1 MKTKLIG
8 LLTISIFA
16 LVATSLLPTSINAQ
30 IGQLRYQNR
39 YSKSQVGD
47 ILKRLESS
55 SKRFRQDF
63 DRALDRSRINGSS
76 TEDQYNQ
83 FVKDYTRSLENTRK
97 QFDRNKSWWLV
108 RDEVQDTISR
118 ASSVNNIINN
128 LSFRRDIERQ
138 WNTMRNDLNGLADT
152 FDLPGLNGGGWNGG
166 GQWNGGNGGG
176 WNGSGEMS
184 SPPNWAVGTF
194 YSTNGTKISL
204 TLEAS
209 GRATVVNAGQTYYG
223 TYNRGNLWLNG
234 DSSNVRRNGNGIE
247 TYNRNTGQTTVYS
260 RSGWGGNGGNG
271 GGWNGSGEMSS
282 PPNWAVGTFYS
293 TNGTNISLTLDAS
306 GRATVVNAGQTY
318 YGTYNRGN
326 LWLNGD
332 SSNVRRNG
340 NGIETYNRNTGQTTV
355 YSRSGWGGHNGGWN
369 GSGNMSSPP
378 NWAVGTFYSTNGP
391 DITLTLNNNGQVT
404 AFVNGQTYYGTFYN
418 GAISLNGDVS
428 TVSRNGSGLR
438 TYNSSTGQTT
448 NYRKR

>member
-194 YSTNGTKISL
+194 YSTNGT
-204 TLEAS
+204 
-209 GRATVVNAGQTYYG
+209 
-223 TYNRGNLWLNG
+223 
-234 DSSNVRRNGNGIE
+234 
-247 TYNRNTGQTTVYS
+247 
-260 RSGWGGNGGNG
+260 
-271 GGWNGSGEMSS
+271 
-282 PPNWAVGTFYS
+282 
-293 TNGTNISLTLDAS
+293 NISLTLDAS